1 MKTTV
6 LKTLIVTTGLAIAT
20 LAAAG
25 PAMHYDYA
33 RVTRVVPL
41 YEQVAHQRPEQQCR
55 VETVAYEAS
64 PQHHSATGTIV
75 GTLVGA
81 AIGHQI
87 GHDKDGKRVGRIAG
101 AVLGASIGHDASAA
115 RSDGRVEYRD
125 EERCETTYTTYYEQ
139 QLVGYDVAYR
149 YQGRTYHART
159 DRDPG
164 PQIQVAVS
172 VSPVF

>member
-1 MKTTV
+1 MKANV
-6 LKTLIVTTGLAIAT
+6 LKTLIITTGLATVT
-20 LAAAG
+20 LAAAAE

-33 RVTRVVPL
+33 RVTRAVPV
-41 YEQVAHQRPEQQCR
+41 YEQVAQQRPEQQCW
-55 VETVAYEAS
+55 VETVAYEAP
-64 PQHHSATGTIV
+64 PQHRSATGTIV

-87 GHDKDGKRVGRIAG
+87 GHDKNGKRVGRIAG
-101 AVLGASIGHDASAA
+101 AVLGASIGHDASA
-115 RSDGRVEYRD
+115 RRDGRVEYHD
-125 EERCETTYTTYYEQ
+125 EERCETRYTTYYEQ

-149 YQGRTYHART
+149 YLGRTYHVRT